1 MSYVEGMSIFFGAIA
16 VMAASIYIW
25 LCTKWGKKWLKS
37 LD

>member
-1 MSYVEGMSIFFGAIA
+1 MDFLTGMTMIFGVLTI
-16 VMAASIYIW
+16 MAASIYIW